1 MHTRIHT
8 CTHTRILSPP
18 PIHARTHYSPKHA
31 RAIFNHA
38 HAHTHTLHARSIRT
52 RRTRNI
58 RHMQHAY
65 ITYLR
70 ACIDT
75 HTTHMQHAYTHTTR
89 HTYTT
94 HARAHIRT
102 QDAHI
107 HTVLLTFKN
116 ICVYRP
122 ITYKREHLYLRDIVD
137 TQIL

>member
-1 MHTRIHT
+1 MYTYTHPLPSTYPRTHALLTQARTRNIQPCT
-8 CTHTRILSPP
+8 CT
-18 PIHARTHYSPKHA
+18 
-31 RAIFNHA
+31 
-38 HAHTHTLHARSIRT
+38 HTHTLHARSIRT

-75 HTTHMQHAYTHTTR
+75 HTTHMQHAYT